1 MLGVLENKKGLVMN
15 RFIIANTPQEIAQ
28 SLCDKHVVKMP
39 LEEAQM
45 LCTVVR
51 QANPEYAD
59 EHELYRV
66 AHAKHP
72 CTLWAGQTRSNYMY
86 AFRLWNHMCLEY
98 TYRYGREHAST
109 RHLEALREGA
119 KYIPAGDPTA
129 HPECFS
135 EYTHLK
141 TGDDWPVDSYRKF
154 YMTKQHRFDMVWS
167 KRNKPVW
174 FDWQW
179 DDVYA

>member
-1 MLGVLENKKGLVMN
+1 MLGVLESKEKMVN
-15 RFIIANTPQEIAQ
+15 RFIVADTPQEIAQ
-28 SLCDKHVVKMP
+28 ALCDKHVVKMP

-72 CTLWAGQTRSNYMY
+72 CTLWAGQTRTNYMY

-98 TYRYGREHAST
+98 TYRYGRRHASE
-109 RHLEALREGA
+109 RFIDALREGA
-119 KYIPAGDPTA
+119 KYVPAGDPTA

-141 TGDDWPVDSYRKF
+141 TGDDWPVESYRKF
-154 YMTKQHRFDMVWS
+154 YMTKQHKFDMVWS

>member
-1 MLGVLENKKGLVMN
+1 MN
-15 RFIIANTPQEIAQ
+15 RFIIADTPQEIAQ
-28 SLCDKHVVKMP
+28 ALCDKHVVKMP

-72 CTLWAGQTRSNYMY
+72 CTLWAGKTRSNYMY

-98 TYRYGREHAST
+98 TYRYGRQHASE
-109 RHLEALREGA
+109 RFIDALREGA
-119 KYIPAGDPTA
+119 RFVPTGELTA

-141 TGDDWPVDSYRKF
+141 TGEHWPVDSYRKF
-154 YMTKQHRFDMVWS
+154 YHTKQHRFDMVWS

-179 DDVYA
+179 DDVYAAA

>member
-1 MLGVLENKKGLVMN
+1 VLGVLENKEKMVN
-15 RFIIANTPQEIAQ
+15 RFIIADTPQEIAQ
-28 SLCDKHVVKMP
+28 ALCDKHVVKMP

-51 QANPEYAD
+51 RYDPDFAD
-59 EHELYRV
+59 KHGLYKT

-72 CTLWAGQTRSNYMY
+72 CTLWAGETRANYNF

-98 TYRYGREHAST
+98 THRYGRQHASE
-109 RHLEALREGA
+109 RFIDALRDGIMCVPEGDLT
-119 KYIPAGDPTA
+119 P

-141 TGDDWPVDSYRKF
+141 SGDFWPVDSYRKF
-154 YMTKQHRFDMVWS
+154 YHTKQHRFDMRWR
-167 KRNKPVW
+167 KRNKPTW